1 MDWEESTVDGKQ
13 IEATEMPKQLLNTLF
28 KDNAQSLNIPA
39 QESAPPPPAMMTVM
53 GVFDTILYLG
63 KTNKDTGEYNLDYD
77 LSFCSVN
84 TAAK

>member
-13 IEATEMPKQLLNTLF
+13 VEANKMPNQLLSTLF

-39 QESAPPPPAMMTVM
+39 QESAPPPPAMMTVI

-63 KTNKDTGEYNLDYD
+63 KTDREE
-77 LSFCSVN
+77 
-84 TAAK
+84 